1 MKMNYFFIS
10 VNYKTSDLIKQWA
23 ESIYK
28 FRPDAKLIIVDNFST
43 HEERNKVFNL
53 SKEIIFHVIESENE
67 GYSSGLNKG
76 LKTII
81 PDLKNSIIFCC
92 NLDIEFLNIPNYF
105 ESGPFVYIPKII
117 ESNRKNRNPFLTRFQ
132 KYLIP
137 IYKTAATR
145 KSSNI
150 YLIAIILNKIAG
162 FFKSKIWA
170 IHGSLFC
177 FNSFLLENKNEF
189 PFNSE
194 SFLYAEEYEFASF
207 VEKNNGKFISSELIA
222 FHHSHTA
229 TSEIISNTKGFMK
242 YWAPSFLNFIN
253 KQVK

>member
-10 VNYKTSDLIKQWA
+10 VNYKTSGLIQQWA
-23 ESIYK
+23 DSIYK
-28 FRPDAKLIIVDNFST
+28 FIPDAKLIIVDNFST
-43 HEERNKVFNL
+43 IEERRKVVAL
-53 SKEIIFHVIESENE
+53 SKEISFHIIETENE

-76 LKTII
+76 LTTIF
-81 PDLKNSIIFCC
+81 PGLKNSIIFCC
-92 NLDIEFLNIPNYF
+92 NLDIEFLNIPKNF
-105 ESGPFVYIPKII
+105 ETGHYVYIPEII

-132 KYLIP
+132 KKLIP
-137 IYKTAATR
+137 IYKFAANK
-145 KSSNI
+145 KSVNL

-162 FFKSKIWA
+162 LFKSKIWA

-177 FNSFLLENKNEF
+177 FNSLLLEKSITL

-194 SFLYAEEYEFASF
+194 SFLYAEEYEFASYI
-207 VEKNNGKFISSELIA
+207 EKNNGKFVTSELIA

-242 YWAPSFLNFIN
+242 YWSPSFLNFIN
-253 KQVK
+253 KQV